1 MPGIK
6 NVPSISIPPLQIT
19 IFSVESMPM
28 PVHLMQEAITSMRP
42 NLSNFTKQML
52 NMNNTAS
59 MPNVYGVPLLSEQI
73 LCVSCLHPN
82 ASTESCLSQQVGSA
96 TVLPQQNC
104 TLNKMKTNL
113 LFLAPSMKIKVM
125 FRSESPALTQS
136 ANAET
141 TAACASTEKSTD
153 QTTHLFTASIPLEY
167 VLQQLMKSE
176 TIEHNIMTSEDDN
189 KLWKVELKPVKT
201 NNISAQAFQQQYSMQ
216 MDAVKAHVAWVKSEM
231 GYCETLLETAT
242 FVTQARLE
250 RKKKCT
256 AVLKQLVPDE
266 LPTTWDLQMSRPL
279 GVAMTPSGVE
289 PIKLDQQALEHLR
302 VGSASGDQAQQTFLM
317 FVNSLASATVQIA
330 QQADVHIGFDPST
343 QLAVFDPV
351 AFQNANAH
359 FVAQYGADALMKIV
373 QLKCQENV
381 FSSTKYTSDPHYDT
395 VMQMQAANINMAG
408 TGQINFQSKIELSKN
423 TAGED
428 QQIGVGYG
436 LEDKAGV
443 LNTDCEDDAT
453 FIIALSSQ
461 MLAFSKAE
469 FLQSTT
475 HALSYFPRSV
485 QQITNTIVSMAE
497 VLHKQ
502 ENENMQHA
510 NNPQTNKVLLENLN
524 MNVLRNAISQAK
536 DAPAVRI
543 VSACSLLAKAPSIGD
558 NTSTTVSIRD
568 KTLASSQITP
578 ARMFEWWGT
587 SRENGLNGHSV
598 CTAIN
603 AHHVLTTHV
612 EGKPVVVTL
621 VDKEQ
626 DIFEGTG
633 VARETSTPASQV
645 ATLNFAT
652 DRSSLTPQRVLLQQK
667 LDSGIVLNTA
677 LASNIKSA
685 LNAAEVTKVMA
696 NTAVKAKTTGAPI
709 GVSMQ
714 QKAMQVPIVTAIQ
727 AYTLSAGESATAAQ
741 RELTIQTMFYAVGL
755 SCGIGPLYSIPMSN
769 VVRTGDPL
777 QYPYYDK
784 HSDVWFR
791 QELEK
796 FTPSWNY
803 DFANFDHM
811 ANSEFETRIFVDRCK
826 ALQQR
831 NNDDTLTVNNV
842 NEFKTQ
848 LDFFFSFNKRGTRR
862 QYGNPDRDLH
872 EKDLWKLAK
881 AAVALYEH
889 FRDKF
894 PVDDTQ
900 ANSQAITS
908 MQIVPGIPFTRD
920 LIPESTFARVVV
932 SAPCCTA
939 EAQRLRT
946 MGAYLALGKLP
957 ADLYMTRS
965 QASFMP
971 LHLRQSMILCP
982 LNNCLTPLSA
992 AQMQNTTSFKCGVV
1006 TKSPYLVPKTGAKY
1020 ETTAEIEANMHAI
1033 YTNLCNVI
1041 RCLPVV
1047 TGTGFSDT
1055 MMIVYP

>member
-1 MPGIK
+1 
-6 NVPSISIPPLQIT
+6 
-19 IFSVESMPM
+19 M
-28 PVHLMQEAITSMRP
+28 PVQLMQEAVTSVRP
-42 NLSNFTKQML
+42 NLSNFTQQML
-52 NMNNTAS
+52 NMDNTAS
-59 MPNVYGVPLLSEQI
+59 IANVYGVPLLSEQI

-82 ASTESCLSQQVGSA
+82 ASTESCLSQQIGSA

-113 LFLAPSMKIKVM
+113 LFLAPSMQIKVM
-125 FRSESPALTQS
+125 FRSESPALSES
-136 ANAET
+136 ANAAA
-141 TAACASTEKSTD
+141 TAACANTEKSTD

-176 TIEHNIMTSEDDN
+176 TIEQNIMTSEDDN
-189 KLWKVELKPVKT
+189 KIWKVLLTPVKT
-201 NNISAQAFQQQYSMQ
+201 KNMSGQSIEQYSMQ

-242 FVTQARLE
+242 FVTQARLD
-250 RKKKCT
+250 RKKACT
-256 AVLKQLVPDE
+256 AVLQQLVPDE

-279 GVAMTPSGVE
+279 GVAMTPSGVQAM
-289 PIKLDQQALEHLR
+289 KLDQQALEHLR

-330 QQADVHIGFDPST
+330 QQADVQIGFDPST

-351 AFQNANAH
+351 AFQNANAN
-359 FVAQYGADALMKIV
+359 FVAQNGANALMKIV

-395 VMQMQAANINMAG
+395 VMQMQAASINNVG
-408 TGQINFQSKIELSKN
+408 TGQIKFQSRIELSKN
-423 TAGED
+423 TPGED

-443 LNTDCEDDAT
+443 LNTDCEDDAA

-461 MLAFSKAE
+461 MLAYSKAE

-475 HALSYFPRSV
+475 HALSYFPPSV

-510 NNPQTNKVLLENLN
+510 NNPPPNKVSLEKLN
-524 MNVLRNAISQAK
+524 MNVLRNAILEAK

-543 VSACSLLAKAPSIGD
+543 VSACSLLAKAPSIGQ
-558 NTSTTVSIRD
+558 STGTAVGVRD
-568 KTLASSQITP
+568 KTLASTDITP
-578 ARMFEWWGT
+578 ASMFEWWGS
-587 SRENGLNGHSV
+587 SRENGLNGHSI

-603 AHHVLTTHV
+603 ASHVLTTHV
-612 EGKPVVVTL
+612 EGKPVNITL
-621 VDKEQ
+621 VSPAL

-652 DRSSLTPQRVLLQQK
+652 DPSAMTPQRVLLQQK

-696 NTAVKAKTTGAPI
+696 NTATQVKATGAQI

-714 QKAMQVPIVTAIQ
+714 QTVMQVPTVTAIQ
-727 AYTLSAGESATAAQ
+727 AYTLSAGDSTTAAQ

-755 SCGIGPLYSIPMSN
+755 SCGIGPFYSIPMHHDAMHTDTKLQTSN
-769 VVRTGDPL
+769 L
-777 QYPYYDK
+777 LSQ
-784 HSDVWFR
+784 
-791 QELEK
+791 
-796 FTPSWNY
+796 
-803 DFANFDHM
+803 
-811 ANSEFETRIFVDRCK
+811 NSE
-826 ALQQR
+826 A
-831 NNDDTLTVNNV
+831 
-842 NEFKTQ
+842 
-848 LDFFFSFNKRGTRR
+848 
-862 QYGNPDRDLH
+862 
-872 EKDLWKLAK
+872 
-881 AAVALYEH
+881 
-889 FRDKF
+889 
-894 PVDDTQ
+894 
-900 ANSQAITS
+900 SQAIKN

-920 LIPESTFARVVV
+920 LISESTFARVVV
-932 SAPCCTA
+932 SAPCSTG
-939 EAQRLRT
+939 EIQRLRT
-946 MGAYLALGKLP
+946 MGAYLALGKLS
-957 ADLYMTRS
+957 ADLYMTKS
-965 QASFMP
+965 QASFTP

-982 LNNCLTPLSA
+982 INNCLMPLSA

-1006 TKSPYLVPKTGAKY
+1006 TKSPYLAPKTGAKY

-1047 TGTGFSDT
+1047 TGTGFSDA